1 MPPAFCVFRGADS
14 SELTTQNGEFHG
26 KPETVGLVFAPG
38 LNYQTGMASHALSLA
53 KIPQSETSAA
63 KQSPSSSPAPMKTS
77 PWILDRWRDLLLFVG
92 TPVLLIPIFAAAQAR
107 WSAQD
112 IFLFVGAFGA
122 MGHHLPGMIRA
133 YGDRALFQRFRIRF
147 VVAPLVLL
155 AVCVWASVYNL
166 QAIQLV
172 ALAWGI
178 WHGMM
183 QTYGFCRIYDA
194 KASGKAAAR
203 ARTDLALCFAWFSAA
218 VLLSPMRFR
227 SFLDLYYES
236 GGPVVAPQ
244 VIVGLRY
251 LVLIALALVTAVF
264 AWRQWR
270 DWAVSSIV
278 SPIKV
283 VLLFSS
289 IAFWW
294 YCNNGV
300 QNILVGIALFEVFHD
315 VQYLAIVWI
324 YNRARVERDESIR
337 GFMRFVFRRSG
348 SLIGVYVGLVFA
360 YGAIALTTSGMTVE
374 IIKHILIGVVTASAL
389 LHFYYD
395 GFIWKVRETQT
406 RSMLGIDS
414 SGVAALPAPRTWP
427 SWVRHGLRWAML
439 ILPVA
444 ALCAAQ
450 LGGRIVPA
458 IERTAKVA
466 EILPNDPQA
475 QLNYGKA
482 LHEAGR
488 FEEAIPKYEFA
499 LSRNP
504 KLAEAEFYLGLA
516 WWGRAVAGP
525 AWRKAE
531 NIDKSIEHYERAMQ
545 LDPSQARWE
554 FRLAGALTAKG
565 LTNEA
570 RVRFEGSLAKDP
582 AQPIAHKEFADL
594 LLSTD
599 EYQAAVSHYE
609 AALRYQPDYTEAQKS
624 LTFARSLV
632 GR

>member
-1 MPPAFCVFRGADS
+1 MATQTLVPARVTAS
-14 SELTTQNGEFHG
+14 KS
-26 KPETVGLVFAPG
+26 PSAS
-38 LNYQTGMASHALSLA
+38 QTG
-53 KIPQSETSAA
+53 PSAA
-63 KQSPSSSPAPMKTS
+63 KPS

-92 TPVLLIPIFAAAQAR
+92 TPVLLIPIFTAAQAR

-133 YGDRALFQRFRIRF
+133 YGDRALFDRFKTRF
-147 VVAPLVLL
+147 LIAPLALL
-155 AVCVWASVYNL
+155 AVCIWSSVYNI

-194 KASGKAAAR
+194 KASAKAVAR
-203 ARTDLALCFAWFSAA
+203 ARLDLALCFSWFLAA

-227 SFLDLYYES
+227 TCLDLYYES
-236 GGPVVAPQ
+236 GGPVVPPA
-244 VIVGLRY
+244 IVLGMQY
-251 LVLIALALVTAVF
+251 LIVLALAVVTALF
-264 AWRQWR
+264 LWRQWK
-270 DWAVSSIV
+270 DWRGASVV
-278 SPIKV
+278 SPVKIT
-283 VLLFSS
+283 LLVSS

-324 YNRARVERDESIR
+324 YNRTRVERDASIH

-348 SLIGVYVGLVFA
+348 SLIGVYVGLVLA
-360 YGAIALTTSGMTVE
+360 YGSIALTTSGISIE
-374 IIKHILIGVVTASAL
+374 AIKHVLIGIVTASAL

-406 RSMLGIDS
+406 RAMLGIDGT
-414 SGVAALPAPRTWP
+414 GVGTLPAPRMWP
-427 SWVRHGLRWAML
+427 AWVRHGLRWAVL
-439 ILPVA
+439 VVPVA

-450 LGGRIVPA
+450 LGGRVVPA
-458 IERTAKVA
+458 LERTGKVA
-466 EILPNDPQA
+466 EILPHDAQA

-488 FEEAIPKYEFA
+488 VKEAIDKYEYA

-504 KLAEAEFYLGLA
+504 QLAEAEYFLGFA
-516 WWGRAVAGP
+516 WEGLGDL
-525 AWRKAE
+525 
-531 NIDKSIEHYERAMQ
+531 DKSIEHHERAVQ
-545 LDPSQARWE
+545 LDPKNGKWE
-554 FRLAGALTAKG
+554 SRLARALFEKG
-565 LTNEA
+565 LTKEA
-570 RVRFEGSLAKDP
+570 RVRYEHSLSLDRNLPNAE
-582 AQPIAHKEFADL
+582 KELADIL
-594 LLSTD
+594 LEFG
-599 EYQAAVSHYE
+599 EYQAAVEHYE
-609 AALRYQPDYTEAQKS
+609 AALRLQPDFPQAKENLS
-624 LTFARSLV
+624 FARSLT
-632 GR
+632 GH